1 MSNLLKYLE
10 PCCDAQDSTCA
21 AQNSDEDHLRP
32 PIYTAGIRK
41 YPLRRWNERES
52 QDCHPIL
59 VTALEPTPAAASSD
73 ASSYRRISKRR
84 NLARFWRPCNW
95 HDSRHERLVEAIDTV
110 MRISTQVGGYRT
122 FVRIYYAVTTSNA
135 SHHSDEYANL
145 YLIHVQASINLHLV
159 SGAFLVSRAA
169 TQEKWSTQ
177 RQW

>member
-1 MSNLLKYLE
+1 MLRCARLDMRAPKLGQIPPTASDTHTRLE
-10 PCCDAQDSTCA
+10 YGNT
-21 AQNSDEDHLRP
+21 
-32 PIYTAGIRK
+32 
-41 YPLRRWNERES
+41 PLRRWNGRES
-52 QDCHPIL
+52 QKCDLLL
-59 VTALEPTPAAASSD
+59 VTTLEPTPAAASSD

-122 FVRIYYAVTTSNA
+122 FVRMYYAVTTSNA
-135 SHHSDEYANL
+135 SHHSDEYVNL